1 MSAGQSAQQDEIIV
15 AANLGRKATTDLLDI
30 CKSSLDRTHDRVLQQ
45 RLLENGRQCVKSY
58 QDLLETIRQMIDQP
72 TIEHKQKLVQ
82 HSRSIAQTIQ
92 SLVQCAEQWKS
103 LTIDHDDPADVA
115 EQELFHA
122 AQSIE
127 LAAKKLSSLKP
138 RRTVQVSLFSL
149 FFFDEQLFTIDSIR

>member
-1 MSAGQSAQQDEIIV
+1 M
-15 AANLGRKATTDLLDI
+15 
-30 CKSSLDRTHDRVLQQ
+30 
-45 RLLENGRQCVKSY
+45 KSY

-92 SLVQCAEQWKS
+92 SLVQCAELWKS

-127 LAAKKLSSLKP
+127 SAAKKLSSLKP
-138 RRTVQVSLFSL
+138 RRTVQVSFLSL
-149 FFFDEQLFTIDSIR
+149 CFFLLQEKNVFTIDSIR